1 MLTDEEKKVMIEEL
15 NVGEYTFNDI
25 LDAFISPLRDPR
37 DVIEAPV
44 LRSDILELKDLAAGM
59 ELQGTVRNVTD
70 FGAFVDCGLHDDG
83 LVHVSKMSTKF
94 IKHPLDAVHVGQIV
108 KVWVLEVDLDKG
120 RLQLTMIDPNAP
132 KVEKEERKSNNKPKM
147 NKKTVDPEAERQRK
161 QRQEQK
167 AKREEYKR
175 RQEERFERQMQAL
188 RNKFGN

>member
-1 MLTDEEKKVMIEEL
+1 MNIKKLTEDKNGKMAEMQTL
-15 NVGEYTFNDI
+15 
-25 LDAFISPLRDPR
+25 LD
-37 DVIEAPV
+37 
-44 LRSDILELKDLAAGM
+44 
-59 ELQGTVRNVTD
+59 
-70 FGAFVDCGLHDDG
+70 
-83 LVHVSKMSTKF
+83 
-94 IKHPLDAVHVGQIV
+94 
-108 KVWVLEVDLDKG
+108 
-120 RLQLTMIDPNAP
+120 

>member
-1 MLTDEEKKVMIEEL
+1 M
-15 NVGEYTFNDI
+15 
-25 LDAFISPLRDPR
+25 
-37 DVIEAPV
+37 
-44 LRSDILELKDLAAGM
+44 RSDILELKDLTVGM

-120 RLQLTMIDPNAP
+120 RLQLTMIDPNA
-132 KVEKEERKSNNKPKM
+132 KVEKEERKPNNKPRI

-167 AKREEYKR
+167 AKCEEYKR